1 MDILHELAELCR
13 NNPSILLFA
22 ALAGGYALGKL
33 KFGTFSLGSTT
44 SVLLVGIVLGAILL
58 RNTTYDLGII
68 KTVSFGLFIFT
79 IGYRVGPDFVGGLKR
94 GGAQYIG
101 VALFFCAA
109 AIGSALI
116 LAKLFHLNSG
126 YAAGMLAG
134 ALTQSSV
141 IGTADGAI
149 MHLESG
155 ARSIALNLKSD
166 VAVAYAVTYIFG
178 TAGLI
183 VLLKVLPRIWGIDL
197 RQSAAQEEKE
207 MGATTG
213 EDTVESFHWSRLVMP
228 RAFMVS
234 NDSAAGKTASA
245 LEALFSDTVAVE
257 KVCKDGKTIDPV
269 SPDTVLN
276 KGDTVVL
283 TGHRKDLLKATE
295 LIGPE
300 VDDPS
305 VSGMVGELLGI
316 CVTAKKYSG
325 KTLKEI
331 FSKIGHGCFIRRVIR
346 QAHDLPVN
354 KGLVVHTGDIIHVL
368 GSRPDVEKLTAELGY
383 AERSTSVTDLVA
395 VGLGIILG
403 TLVGLISVTI
413 GGVPVTLGTGGG
425 VLVSGLF
432 FGWLRSRKP
441 IWGQIPTPAQWVFT
455 DVGLNLFIACVGISA
470 GPSAFAALEQ
480 AGLSIFFAGVCLTVL
495 PHVLT
500 WVFGLYALKLNP
512 VLLLGAM
519 TGSGTC
525 TAALNSLKDDCGS
538 SLPVIG
544 YTVPYAIGNVLLT
557 VMGALVVNII

>member
-22 ALAGGYALGKL
+22 SLAGGYALGKL

-305 VSGMVGELLGI
+305 VSGMLGELLGI

-331 FSKIGHGCFIRRVIR
+331 FATTGHGCFVRRVIR
-346 QAHDLPVN
+346 QAHDLPLN
-354 KGLVVHTGDIIHVL
+354 KNLVVHTGDVVEVM
-368 GSRPDVEKLTAELGY
+368 GSRRDVEKLTAELGY

>member
-22 ALAGGYALGKL
+22 SLAGGYALGKL

-245 LEALFSDTVAVE
+245 LEALFSDTVAMD
-257 KVCKDGKTIDPV
+257 KVCRDGTVIDPV
-269 SPDTVLN
+269 PGDTVLN

-305 VSGMVGELLGI
+305 VSGMLGELLGI

-331 FSKIGHGCFIRRVIR
+331 FATTGHGCFVRRVIR
-346 QAHDLPVN
+346 QAHDLPLN
-354 KGLVVHTGDIIHVL
+354 KNLVVHTGDVVEVM
-368 GSRPDVEKLTAELGY
+368 GSRRDVEKLTAELGY

>member
-1 MDILHELAELCR
+1 MEILHELAELCR
-13 NNPSILLFA
+13 NNPSILLFG
-22 ALAGGYALGKL
+22 ALAGGYALGKV
-33 KFGTFSLGSTT
+33 KIGTFSLGSTT
-44 SVLLVGIVLGAILL
+44 SVLLVGIVLGGILL

-109 AIGSALI
+109 AIGSSLV
-116 LAKLFHLNSG
+116 LAKIFHLNSG

-183 VLLKVLPRIWGIDL
+183 VLMKVLPRIWGIDL

-207 MGATTG
+207 MGSTTG
-213 EDTVESFHWSRLVMP
+213 KDTLESFHWSRLVMP
-228 RAFMVS
+228 RAFTVS
-234 NDSAAGKTASA
+234 NDTAAGKTASA
-245 LEALFSDTVAVE
+245 LEASFSDTVAVE
-257 KVCKDGKTIDPV
+257 KVCRGGKVIDPV
-269 SPDTVLN
+269 PGDIVLN

-283 TGHRKDLLKATE
+283 TGHRTELLKASE

-300 VDDPS
+300 VDDSS

-325 KTLKEI
+325 KTLGEI
-331 FSKIGHGCFIRRVIR
+331 FSKTGHGCFIRRVIR

-354 KGLVVHTGDIIHVL
+354 KGLVVHTGDVVEVM
-368 GSRPDVEKLTAELGY
+368 GTRTDVEKLTAELGY
-383 AERSTSVTDLVA
+383 AERTTSVTDLVA

-455 DVGLNLFIACVGISA
+455 DLGLNLFIACVGISA
-470 GPSAFAALEQ
+470 GPSALAALEQ
-480 AGLSIFFAGVCLTVL
+480 AGLSIFFAGACLTVT

-500 WVFGLYALKLNP
+500 WVFGLYGLKMNP